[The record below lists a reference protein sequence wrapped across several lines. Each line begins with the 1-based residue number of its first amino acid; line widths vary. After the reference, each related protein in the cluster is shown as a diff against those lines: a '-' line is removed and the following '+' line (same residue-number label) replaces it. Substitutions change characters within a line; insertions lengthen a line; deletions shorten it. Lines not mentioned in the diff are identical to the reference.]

1 MRKALKYNIKALLAY
16 KSISVE
22 EISQVCRVSRQT
34 VYRWISI
41 LKDQDQSIPADH
53 LRVIASYLEVSM
65 EDLFKKEN
73 EAMPV

>member
-1 MRKALKYNIKALLAY
+1 MAD
-16 KSISVE
+16 KSISQDE
-22 EISQVCRVSRQT
+22 LCQICQVSRQT
-34 VYRWISI
+34 MYRWMNI
-41 LKDQDQSIPADH
+41 LMHQEQSIPADH